1 MPISKETATDIA
13 LAYREIATS
22 EQLLADITEAAG
34 RYESCDIRDVF
45 GRRVEG
51 LQLGVPSGK
60 DSQRLFMVPWS
71 MARPIIQAHIA
82 KQKAE
87 LDLLNEK
94 ARIELDA
101 VTAPAAAGLGA

>member
-13 LAYREIATS
+13 LAYREIATA
-22 EQLLADITEAAG
+22 EQLLTDITEAAG
-34 RYESCDIRDVF
+34 RYQSSDIRDVF

-51 LQLGVPSGK
+51 LQLGVPNGK

-82 KQKAE
+82 QRQAE
-87 LDLLNEK
+87 LALLNEK

-101 VTAPAAAGLGA
+101 VAPPAADGGAA

>member
-1 MPISKETATDIA
+1 MAISKETATDIA
-13 LAYREIATS
+13 LAYREIATA
-22 EQLLADITEAAG
+22 EKLLIEITDAAS
-34 RYESCDIRDVF
+34 RYESNDIRDVF

-60 DSQRLFMVPWS
+60 DSHRLFMVPWS

-82 KQKAE
+82 RQKG
-87 LDLLNEK
+87 DLAVLNEK

-101 VTAPAAAGLGA
+101 VDMPPVEGGSA